1 MYHSILV
8 GQDASSD
15 SREALE
21 LAIWIA
27 GVTRAHLTLIHL
39 HGRKLPSMQPAPI
52 EDVEASLQQR
62 LEICRRAAIQGSCRL
77 VERGTARALL
87 DESKWHDLVVVGKHG
102 ENRPRRKRGL
112 GSLATEL
119 FGASP
124 VPVLIAD
131 PAPVRPNQLLV
142 AFDGTPDACAA
153 LRIAASLAQERGLKL
168 HVVGV
173 VGGRG
178 GVDQLDR
185 AREYLED
192 RSGLASEIEQLAGK
206 PDAALVALIQERDIH
221 LTFLPALDRS
231 FFGHKLISRVA
242 LETASSIAVPKGQTP
257 PVY

>member
-8 GQDASSD
+8 GQDASID

-21 LAIWIA
+21 LSIWIA

-39 HGRKLPSMQPAPI
+39 HGRKAPSMQPAPI
-52 EDVEASLQQR
+52 EDVEALLEQR
-62 LEICRRAAIQGSCRL
+62 LEICREAGIRGSRRL
-77 VERGTARALL
+77 VERGTPRALL

-102 ENRPRRKRGL
+102 ENRARRKRGL

-119 FGASP
+119 LGASP

-131 PAPVRPNQLLV
+131 PAPVRPGQLLV
-142 AFDGTPDACAA
+142 AFDGTPDGCAA
-153 LRIAASLAQERGLKL
+153 LRIAASLAQERELKL

-173 VGGRG
+173 AGGKG
-178 GVDQLDR
+178 GGEQLDR
-185 AREYLED
+185 AQEYLED
-192 RSGLASEIEQLAGK
+192 RPGLEVEIEQLEGK
-206 PDAALVALIQERDIH
+206 PEVGLIALIRERDIH

-231 FFGHKLISRVA
+231 FFGHKLIGRVA
-242 LETASSIAVPKGQTP
+242 METASSIAVPKGQTP